1 MKLLAKWGWIGLV
14 GFGLILLVSG
24 LFMITQG
31 MSARDEVRNALEDER
46 ITTSENASIPSRPVN
61 GADEAKAQAD
71 IIQQDVLNMTGGR
84 TFAELERNDPMRNT
98 YVTSIALRTA
108 LMQSYMAFKVADL
121 VMGVGALVAVLGL
134 AQFVLGLYLGFIV
147 VKQPKPSV
155 EASTLPGAPSATNPP
170 AAAWTGTGRSPQPR

>member
-31 MSARDEVRNALEDER
+31 MSARDEVRNALVDER

-108 LMQSYMAFKVADL
+108 
-121 VMGVGALVAVLGL
+121 
-134 AQFVLGLYLGFIV
+134 
-147 VKQPKPSV
+147 
-155 EASTLPGAPSATNPP
+155 
-170 AAAWTGTGRSPQPR
+170 